1 MISPTVCADTPAR
14 RTRTSAAR
22 RTSRIRSGLTPF
34 DLLACRPR
42 RGTWYGP
49 RRPVEGLAA
58 RRGDRDDVGLAAT
71 YRRMRGGMVEARGLG
86 ACLFGCA
93 CGLSCRPLPSG
104 QLRSAELP
112 PLPP

>member
-58 RRGDRDDVGLAAT
+58 GTLTNLAAALAIVPRHEDREAVGGEQLERADRLEVRRRGAT
-71 YRRMRGGMVEARGLG
+71 
-86 ACLFGCA
+86 
-93 CGLSCRPLPSG
+93 LSG
-104 QLRSAELP
+104 
-112 PLPP
+112 

>member
-14 RTRTSAAR
+14 RTRTSAVR

-71 YRRMRGGMVEARGLG
+71 YRRMRGGYGRGERIGGVPIRLRVRIG
-86 ACLFGCA
+86 VPAVAL
-93 CGLSCRPLPSG
+93 RPATVS
-104 QLRSAELP
+104 
-112 PLPP
+112 